1 MKISVLASGSKG
13 NCFYITHLGTTILID
28 AGVTY
33 KYYCECLSELRL
45 DPQRLDAIFISH
57 EHGDHVNGAGV
68 MHRKTNAP
76 IYLSEPTMM
85 YSLKKIG
92 TLNAQPINFD
102 IGKDVVIKDLTIH
115 PFTSSHDAID
125 SCHFLVHPTGDRTK
139 TLAVVT
145 DCGYPTTLLK
155 ENLIKSSTIIL
166 ESNHDVYM
174 LKTGPYDW
182 HLKQRILSKTGHLSN
197 DQANELIKKIYHPNI
212 RRIVLAHLSET
223 NNTPEIAYTQMRE
236 TLLALNAKAELHVAG
251 QDKCT
256 ELFEV

>member
-1 MKISVLASGSKG
+1 MKTSILASGSKG
-13 NCFYITHLGTTILID
+13 NCFYISHKDTTILID
-28 AGVTY
+28 VGVTF
-33 KYYCECLSELRL
+33 KYYCECLGQLNL

-92 TLNAQPINFD
+92 SLNAQPKNFD
-102 IGKDVVIKDLTIH
+102 IGKDVIIKDLTIH

-125 SCHFLVHPTGDRTK
+125 SCHFLVHPTGDPAK
-139 TLAVVT
+139 TLAIVT

-155 ENLIKSSTIIL
+155 ENLAKSTTIIL
-166 ESNHDVYM
+166 ESNHDVTM
-174 LKTGPYDW
+174 LKTGPYEW
-182 HLKQRILSKTGHLSN
+182 YLKQRILSKTGHLSN
-197 DQANELIKKIYHPNI
+197 DQANELIKEIYHHNI
-212 RRIVLAHLSET
+212 RRIVLAHLSEI
-223 NNTPEIAYTQMRE
+223 NNTPEIAYTQMKK
-236 TLLALNAKAELHVAG
+236 TLAELQAKAELHIAS